1 MFEKDF
7 ARKEISS
14 SSSYPSTRGSVTRIQ
29 WSACSVKRAISIY
42 RTGFGRGWPAL
53 HAPRYALHACELALD
68 KGDPFHGETPI
79 RAVVTPT
86 YTAFLSP
93 RETTGMPRIRVH
105 RGNNR
110 LDTFNLSLSL
120 SSSHVI
126 KPLTCSRFSKLKQEN
141 GAGCLSRE
149 RERAWKFGK
158 NWLSR
163 DIRYPADALLPCTF
177 TFPIL
182 FYRLSYFS
190 AISSDIE

>member
-1 MFEKDF
+1 M
-7 ARKEISS
+7 
-14 SSSYPSTRGSVTRIQ
+14 
-29 WSACSVKRAISIY
+29 KRAISIY

-149 RERAWKFGK
+149 RERELGNLGK
-158 NWLSR
+158 IEFR
-163 DIRYPADALLPCTF
+163 AIFDIQLMLFFHVLLRF
-177 TFPIL
+177 L
-182 FYRLSYFS
+182 FYFIASLIFPQFLQTLNNFQN
-190 AISSDIE
+190 DKNVCVFFLTN